1 METVTITMKNPPA
14 LYLEADNVSPD
25 GFAGKTAAQIAELH
39 VHEGNTTST
48 LGKYFEVSG
57 NAGATAAD
65 TKIIVKGDVKKVKY
79 LGMKMS
85 AGEIVV
91 EGSTDQYAG
100 AWMNGGKMLV
110 KGNVEAFAATAMKGG
125 ELTIEGNAGNYLG
138 AAYRGDWRGM
148 SGGKILVKGNAGS
161 DIGMYMTG
169 GEMVINGNADV
180 HVMTHAEGGKVIIK
194 GNAKS
199 KVGGQMVEG
208 TIYHLWHHRHH
219 DARLQ
224 TRTAKSSSKSTVSRQ
239 NLPTTSVTWA
249 SATRRRKDRSCTAT
263 CTRKSDLLFEEK
275 RTANQSGY
283 LQAKSSTPHF
293 LYRAHKKI

>member
-25 GFAGKTAAQIAELH
+25 AFAGKSAAQIADLH

-79 LGMKMS
+79 LGFKMS
-85 AGEIVV
+85 AGELVI
-91 EGSTDQYAG
+91 EGSTDQYVG
-100 AWMNGGKMLV
+100 AWMTGGRILA

-125 ELTIEGNAGNYLG
+125 ELVIEGNAGNYLG

-148 SGGKILVKGNAGS
+148 SGGKILVKGNAGA
-161 DIGMYMTG
+161 DIGMYMLG
-169 GEMVINGNADV
+169 GEIVINGNVDV

-199 KVGGQMVEG
+199 KLGGQLVDGTIIVFGSIDVMMPGFKPAGIVELEVEG
-208 TIYHLWHHRHH
+208 AKAKFAHYLGDTGERKKK
-219 DARLQ
+219 RKGQ
-224 TRTAKSSSKSTVSRQ
+224 TVYG
-239 NLPTTSVTWA
+239 NLYQKV
-249 SATRRRKDRSCTAT
+249 
-263 CTRKSDLLFEEK
+263 
-275 RTANQSGY
+275 
-283 LQAKSSTPHF
+283 
-293 LYRAHKKI
+293 